1 MPQAPLV
8 IGRPVIDSQ
17 DISPDDSIELG
28 VLVNSDSVD
37 LLPVE
42 TAETAETATNRP
54 SASNAALFATSS
66 VCGGACGALF
76 GNVGYIINA
85 ASHNSAPDHTQN
97 WYGASFIF
105 QATGIGIVAGAAV
118 GTACAVASIV
128 VSADPYVRPF
138 RSVSDFFVNRLR
150 TRSNPTDG
158 SGIDEGT
165 PFNSVLPTS
174 SSSAGNRGL

>member
-28 VLVNSDSVD
+28 VVANIDSVD
-37 LLPVE
+37 LLP
-42 TAETAETATNRP
+42 AETAETATNRP
-54 SASNAALFATSS
+54 SASSTALVATSTF
-66 VCGGACGALF
+66 CGAAWGALF
-76 GNVGYIINA
+76 GAVGYIINA

-105 QATGIGIVAGAAV
+105 QATGIGIVAGAAA

-128 VSADPYVRPF
+128 VSADPCVRRF